1 VRIARDS
8 SFLRRF
14 SEVSSSP
21 QQTAMATIKKGKK
34 PAEEPKKRLVLVRG
48 PVVNWTCGERR
59 DTSSAYAIGVSG
71 LFIATKEPLPVG
83 EQVQAWFDVP
93 GGEVRARAV
102 VRAAMPGRGMTI
114 EYAPMNR
121 EDRANLQALVKYLP
135 AYTEE
140 TAPAA
145 PQPSD
150 ASGRGQRRYPRIT
163 LAKGMKVAWQCD
175 GRRETAVAN
184 TIGQGGLFIVT
195 SEPPPLGST
204 VRLLFHAGGGEVLTS
219 AAVRDSRAGKGM
231 GVEFLGITDEQMQ
244 RLTNLLAGLL
254 LGGGSEAAVKSTTP
268 ADSQDEGAKRRRYKR
283 VELPRGLVVAWN
295 WEKQSEMSIA
305 PTVARG
311 GMFIATLDPPPAGS
325 NLRLLFEV
333 PGGEILAAGV
343 VRDSRPGRGMGVEF
357 TQMGPQEI
365 TRLEGL
371 LSKLLA

>member
-1 VRIARDS
+1 
-8 SFLRRF
+8 
-14 SEVSSSP
+14 
-21 QQTAMATIKKGKK
+21 MATVKKGKK
-34 PAEEPKKRLVLVRG
+34 APEEPKKRLVLVRG
-48 PVVNWTCGERR
+48 PVVNWTCGDRR

-71 LFIATKEPLPVG
+71 LFIATPDPLPIG
-83 EQVQAWFDVP
+83 EQVQAWFDIP
-93 GGEVRARAV
+93 GGEVRARSV
-102 VRAAMPGRGMTI
+102 VRAAMPGRGMTV

-145 PQPSD
+145 PQPGD
-150 ASGRGQRRYPRIT
+150 TGGRAQRRYPRIT

-175 GRRETAVAN
+175 GRRETSEAN

-195 SEPPPLGST
+195 PEPPPQGST
-204 VRLLFHAGGGEVLTS
+204 VRLLFHAGGGEVLTT
-219 AAVRDSRAGKGM
+219 AAVRDSRAGQGM
-231 GVEFLGITDEQMQ
+231 GVEFQGITDEQMQ

-254 LGGGSEAAVKSTTP
+254 LGGGDLAAKSTP
-268 ADSQDEGAKRRRYKR
+268 ADTADSGAKRRRYKR
-283 VELPRGLVVAWN
+283 IELPRGLVVAWS
-295 WEKQSEMSIA
+295 WDKQSEMSIA
-305 PTVARG
+305 PTIARG

-343 VRDSRPGRGMGVEF
+343 VRDSRAGRGMGVEF
-357 TQMGPQEI
+357 TQMGTEEVA
-365 TRLEGL
+365 RLESL